1 MNDGD
6 VSPVLN
12 DTDDIS
18 NKANEQNIDK
28 VNSSVSQ
35 EDEISEENNVD
46 QDEVTSMESI
56 VGEKST
62 DDLVDAGDDAQ
73 DQVENELSQV
83 QMEVFD
89 VYVRLPDV
97 YPNVILREIDPPHR
111 ELRFSVGSGEGVAL
125 SLALRRIETPRP
137 MTHDLIA
144 SILKAFEITVE
155 MVRITLN
162 EDGNYRAEIV
172 CSGPNGPHFIDA
184 RPSDALAI
192 SLRSDLV
199 VPILVSISLFK

>member
-1 MNDGD
+1 MSDGD
-6 VSPVLN
+6 VSPVLK
-12 DTDDIS
+12 DTDDMS
-18 NKANEQNIDK
+18 DKACDQEMDK

-35 EDEISEENNVD
+35 KDEIVNESNVFHD
-46 QDEVTSMESI
+46 DRLAEKES
-56 VGEKST
+56 VGEQST
-62 DDLVDAGDDAQ
+62 DELADTSSGTRDP
-73 DQVENELSQV
+73 VENELSQV

-89 VYVRLPDV
+89 VFVRLPDV
-97 YPNVILREIDPPHR
+97 YPNVVLREIDPPHR

-125 SLALRRIETPRP
+125 SFALRRIKTPRP

-162 EDGNYRAEIV
+162 DDGNYRAEIV
-172 CSGPNGPHFIDA
+172 CSGPNGHHFIDA

-199 VPILVSISLFK
+199 VPILVAISLFK